1 MAGPDDLGELRAP
14 LVLGE
19 VFGVGVARPDALEDH
34 LVLGLVAGAAR
45 LNHLRENC
53 GIAVFNTLK

>member
-1 MAGPDDLGELRAP
+1 MAGPDQLRELGPP

-34 LVLGLVAGAAR
+34 LVLGLVASAAG
-45 LNHLRENC
+45 LHNL
-53 GIAVFNTLK
+53 